1 MKKILSILLAV
12 ALCAT
17 FTVCAFAADADSTK
31 VSDEVLGDIVD
42 GLGDLINAETDEN
55 DAALEKA
62 IEDLYAALNDANA
75 KGDTSAL
82 IEQLKEYANGADV
95 DISDA
100 LTDLGALQDVVEK
113 FLNDGGF
120 DLEKIKKDLENDSA
134 LNKLV
139 GLYTG
144 SYTKVPTT
152 TITDPDP
159 TTTSSEPNPPTG
171 ESISGIAIAL
181 SVLVASAG
189 AAVVVCAKKK
199 ED

>member
-139 GLYTG
+139 GLYAG
-144 SYTKVPTT
+144 AYTKVPT
-152 TITDPDP
+152 P
-159 TTTSSEPNPPTG
+159 TTTNPSTTPTEINPPTG

>member
-1 MKKILSILLAV
+1 MKKIFSILLAV

-62 IEDLYAALNDANA
+62 IEELYAALNDANA

-82 IEQLKEYANGADV
+82 IEQLKDYANGADV

-139 GLYTG
+139 GLYAG
-144 SYTKVPTT
+144 SYTKVPT
-152 TITDPDP
+152 P
-159 TTTSSEPNPPTG
+159 TTTNPSTTPTEINPPTG

>member
-42 GLGDLINAETDEN
+42 GLGDLINAETDDN

-62 IEDLYAALNDANA
+62 IEDLYAALDEANT
-75 KGDTSAL
+75 KGDVSAL
-82 IEQLKEYANGADV
+82 VEQLKDYANGADV

-100 LTDLGALQDVVEK
+100 FTDLGALQDVVEK

-120 DLEKIKKDLENDSA
+120 NLEEIKKDLENDSA

-139 GLYTG
+139 SLYAG
-144 SYTKVPTT
+144 AYTKVPTT
-152 TITDPDP
+152 PSTSGDE
-159 TTTSSEPNPPTG
+159 TTPSEINPPTG

>member
-62 IEDLYAALNDANA
+62 IEELYAALNDANA

-82 IEQLKEYANGADV
+82 IEQLKDYANGADV

-139 GLYTG
+139 GLYAG
-144 SYTKVPTT
+144 AYTKVPT
-152 TITDPDP
+152 P
-159 TTTSSEPNPPTG
+159 TTTNSSTTPTEPNPPTG

>member
-1 MKKILSILLAV
+1 MILLQ
-12 ALCAT
+12 L
-17 FTVCAFAADADSTK
+17 S
-31 VSDEVLGDIVD
+31 
-42 GLGDLINAETDEN
+42 
-55 DAALEKA
+55 
-62 IEDLYAALNDANA
+62 ALNDANA

-82 IEQLKEYANGADV
+82 IEQLKDYANGADV

-139 GLYTG
+139 GLYAG
-144 SYTKVPTT
+144 SYTKVPTA
-152 TITDPDP
+152 P
-159 TTTSSEPNPPTG
+159 TTTNSSTTPTEINPPTG

>member
-139 GLYTG
+139 GLYAG
-144 SYTKVPTT
+144 SYTKVPTPST
-152 TITDPDP
+152 TDDPSTTP
-159 TTTSSEPNPPTG
+159 TEPNPPTG

>member
-139 GLYTG
+139 GLYAG
-144 SYTKVPTT
+144 AYTKVPT
-152 TITDPDP
+152 P
-159 TTTSSEPNPPTG
+159 TTTGDETTPSEINPPTG

>member
-55 DAALEKA
+55 DVALEKA

-139 GLYTG
+139 GLYAG
-144 SYTKVPTT
+144 SYTKVPT
-152 TITDPDP
+152 P
-159 TTTSSEPNPPTG
+159 TTTNPSTTPTEPNPPTG

>member
-62 IEDLYAALNDANA
+62 IEDLYAALDEANT
-75 KGDTSAL
+75 KGDVSAL
-82 IEQLKEYANGADV
+82 VEQLKDYANGADV

-100 LTDLGALQDVVEK
+100 FTDLGALQDVVEK
-113 FLNDGGF
+113 FLKDGGF
-120 DLEKIKKDLENDSA
+120 NLEEIKKDLENDSA

-139 GLYTG
+139 GLYAG

-152 TITDPDP
+152 PSTSGDE
-159 TTTSSEPNPPTG
+159 TTPSEINPPTG

>member
-55 DAALEKA
+55 DVALEKA

-82 IEQLKEYANGADV
+82 IEQLKDYANGADV

-139 GLYTG
+139 GLYAG
-144 SYTKVPTT
+144 SYTKVPT
-152 TITDPDP
+152 P
-159 TTTSSEPNPPTG
+159 TTTNPSTTPTEPNPPTG

>member
-82 IEQLKEYANGADV
+82 IEQLKDYANGADV

-139 GLYTG
+139 GLYAG
-144 SYTKVPTT
+144 SYTKVPT
-152 TITDPDP
+152 P
-159 TTTSSEPNPPTG
+159 TTTNPSTTPTEINPPTG

>member
-17 FTVCAFAADADSTK
+17 FTVCAFAADADTTK
-31 VSDEVLGDIVD
+31 VSDEVLGNIVD
-42 GLGDLINAETDEN
+42 GLDDLINAETDDD
-55 DAALEKA
+55 DAALNKA
-62 IEDLYAALNDANA
+62 IEDLYAALEEANA
-75 KGDTSAL
+75 KGDTAAL
-82 IEQLKEYANGADV
+82 IEQLKDYANGADV
-95 DISDA
+95 DLSDA

-120 DLEKIKKDLENDSA
+120 DLDAIKKDLENDSA

-139 GLYTG
+139 SLYAG
-144 SYTKVPTT
+144 AYTKVPTT
-152 TITDPDP
+152 PTSDPNP
-159 TTTSSEPNPPTG
+159 TTPTEENPPTG

>member
-62 IEDLYAALNDANA
+62 IEELYAALNDANA

-82 IEQLKEYANGADV
+82 IEQLKDYANGADV

-139 GLYTG
+139 GLYAG
-144 SYTKVPTT
+144 SYTKVPT
-152 TITDPDP
+152 P
-159 TTTSSEPNPPTG
+159 TTTNPSTTPTEINPPTG

>member
-62 IEDLYAALNDANA
+62 IEELYAALNDANA

-82 IEQLKEYANGADV
+82 IEQLKDYANGADV
-95 DISDA
+95 DNLSVSRAGCRSNLCFKAVRNTLLADCYSVA
-100 LTDLGALQDVVEK
+100 AG
-113 FLNDGGF
+113 
-120 DLEKIKKDLENDSA
+120 
-134 LNKLV
+134 
-139 GLYTG
+139 TG
-144 SYTKVPTT
+144 SNGNNAVLFASRLGGNSCTCVVFNVCAYVNGFN
-152 TITDPDP
+152 
-159 TTTSSEPNPPTG
+159 SAANRAGQSEDTG
-171 ESISGIAIAL
+171 CAVIAFAPG
-181 SVLVASAG
+181 VLV
-189 AAVVVCAKKK
+189 
-199 ED
+199 

>member
-139 GLYTG
+139 GLYAG

-152 TITDPDP
+152 P
-159 TTTSSEPNPPTG
+159 TPTGDETPPSDINPPTG

>member
-120 DLEKIKKDLENDSA
+120 DLEKIKKDLESDSA

-139 GLYTG
+139 GLYAG
-144 SYTKVPTT
+144 SYTKVPT
-152 TITDPDP
+152 P
-159 TTTSSEPNPPTG
+159 TTTNPSTTPTEPNPPTG

>member
-62 IEDLYAALNDANA
+62 IEELYAALNDANA

-82 IEQLKEYANGADV
+82 IEQLKDYANGADV

-139 GLYTG
+139 GLYAG
-144 SYTKVPTT
+144 SYTKVPTA
-152 TITDPDP
+152 P
-159 TTTSSEPNPPTG
+159 TTTNSSTTPTEPNPPTG

>member
-17 FTVCAFAADADSTK
+17 FTVCAFAADADSTT
-31 VSDEVLGDIVD
+31 VSDEVLSDIVN
-42 GLGDLINAETDEN
+42 GLGDLINAESDED

-62 IEDLYAALNDANA
+62 IEDLYAALDEAGT
-75 KGDTSAL
+75 KGDVSAL
-82 IEQLKEYANGADV
+82 VEQLKDYANGADV

-100 LTDLGALQDVVEK
+100 FTDLGALQDVVEK

-120 DLEKIKKDLENDSA
+120 DLDTIKKDLENDSA

-144 SYTKVPTT
+144 SYTDLPTT
-152 TITDPDP
+152 SA
-159 TTTSSEPNPPTG
+159 TTPSSTNSIVNPPTG
-171 ESISGIAIAL
+171 ESVSGIAIAL
-181 SVLVASAG
+181 SVLAASAA

>member
-17 FTVCAFAADADSTK
+17 FTVCAFAADADSTT

-82 IEQLKEYANGADV
+82 IEQLKDYANGADV

-139 GLYTG
+139 GLYAG
-144 SYTKVPTT
+144 SYTKVPT
-152 TITDPDP
+152 P
-159 TTTSSEPNPPTG
+159 TTTNPSTTPTEPNPPTG

>member
-139 GLYTG
+139 GLYAG
-144 SYTKVPTT
+144 AYTKVPT
-152 TITDPDP
+152 P
-159 TTTSSEPNPPTG
+159 TTTNSSTTPTEPNPPTG